1 MKNQREQKYDLHS
14 FLYPKPIN
22 GEQSLVWQRK
32 RMCICEPCL
41 SGSLEQYYFFYIG
54 NTSFWT
60 KRNLMIL
67 HVNTNNSAAIG
78 AETTVVKG
86 RTISWSEPTNV
97 LKPSRCA
104 SMSCLEELILLLPEP
119 LMAVLGRMSFETWFE
134 VRYLILMFWNFENRF
149 FFMIFSTI
157 FSEFWVGDFPTFRFS
172 IDGSVFVSALYLCPA
187 FVQLYLC
194 APIEFSDKFGHLEHL
209 PLEIDLLNRETN

>member
-149 FFMIFSTI
+149 FVFFSW
-157 FSEFWVGDFPTFRFS
+157 FFRPFFLS
-172 IDGSVFVSALYLCPA
+172 SGSVIFLLFASRSMVRSLSPRFI
-187 FVQLYLC
+187 FVQLL
-194 APIEFSDKFGHLEHL
+194 FSFISALRSSFRISSG
-209 PLEIDLLNRETN
+209 I